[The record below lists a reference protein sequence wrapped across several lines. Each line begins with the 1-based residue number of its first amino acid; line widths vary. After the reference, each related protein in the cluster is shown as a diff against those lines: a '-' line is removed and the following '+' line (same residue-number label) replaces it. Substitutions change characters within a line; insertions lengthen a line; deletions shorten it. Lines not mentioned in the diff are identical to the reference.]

1 MVIFPKSHWKGK
13 KVKSKMKSVFYT
25 QVWYKLFLNS
35 RSISNLL
42 LSICI
47 QYDARTITNSNP
59 FISTEN
65 FCTFKNILGNIK
77 EISVVICPPRTAGTP
92 KTIYLAFNW
101 YSENYETFAVFKV
114 QAKGWFTMS
123 ARVTP
128 YKLLILKT
136 CKDGWDT
143 SNGIALS
150 RSI

>member
-1 MVIFPKSHWKGK
+1 
-13 KVKSKMKSVFYT
+13 MKSVFYA

-92 KTIYLAFNW
+92 KTIYLALIDI
-101 YSENYETFAVFKV
+101 
-114 QAKGWFTMS
+114 AKTMKRLQCS
-123 ARVTP
+123 KFRQRDD
-128 YKLLILKT
+128 LLCLQE
-136 CKDGWDT
+136 
-143 SNGIALS
+143 
-150 RSI
+150 